1 MNRALITLLAC
12 ILYCSATQASD
23 LHKEVKVASGKTLQ
37 VDLNTGG
44 DITIAGW
51 DKEAVSVDVYFRGH
65 DDEKCK
71 VDVDETSSGVSVS
84 SRYTGRGRNHSTS
97 LRFEISVPKKFNL
110 DLDSKGGD
118 FNISGVEGE
127 LEGITMGG
135 AMEFTALKGK
145 INFHTMGGKITLTK
159 SEVDGEV
166 KTNGGKV
173 FLEDVVGN
181 VNGHS
186 MGGAVTYRN
195 VTDRSGSSSGEVE
208 RISSMG
214 GAINVSDA
222 PHGAEVST
230 MGGDIDVH
238 SAAQFVKAKTMGG
251 DINIDNIDG
260 WVRAET
266 MGGDVH
272 VTMVGNPSEGKR
284 DVTISSKGG
293 DITLTVPP
301 GLSMDVDITL
311 AYTDQHWFG
320 RDNNAIH
327 SDFDIKEERTSDW
340 DYSEGSRRKY
350 IYGTG
355 TINGGKHKIRIE
367 TINGNVY
374 LKKGK

>member
-1 MNRALITLLAC
+1 MKRGMITLIAC
-12 ILYCSATQASD
+12 MLWMTGVQASD
-23 LHKEVKVASGKTLQ
+23 LHKEINVAPGKSLQ
-37 VDLNTGG
+37 MDLNTGG

-51 DKEAVSVDVYFRGH
+51 DKESVSVDVWYRGR
-65 DDEKCK
+65 DDERCK
-71 VDVDETSSGVSVS
+71 VDIDETSSGVSIS
-84 SRYTGRGRNHSTS
+84 SRYTGWGRNHSTS

-110 DLDSKGGD
+110 DLDSRGGA
-118 FNISGVEGE
+118 FSISGVEGE
-127 LEGITMGG
+127 LEGTTMGG
-135 AMEFTALKGK
+135 NMEFTGLKGK

-195 VTDRSGSSSGEVE
+195 VTDRSGSGSGEVE
-208 RISSMG
+208 KISSMG
-214 GAINVSDA
+214 GAISVSDA

-230 MGGDIDVH
+230 MGGDIDVR

-251 DINIDNIDG
+251 DINIDKVDG
-260 WVRAET
+260 WVHAET
-266 MGGDVH
+266 MGGDVN

-320 RDNNAIH
+320 PKDNTIR
-327 SDFDIKEERTSDW
+327 SDFDIKQDRTNDW

-355 TINGGKHKIRIE
+355 SINGGKNKIRIE
-367 TINGNVY
+367 TINGSVY

>member
-1 MNRALITLLAC
+1 
-12 ILYCSATQASD
+12 
-23 LHKEVKVASGKTLQ
+23 
-37 VDLNTGG
+37 
-44 DITIAGW
+44 
-51 DKEAVSVDVYFRGH
+51 
-65 DDEKCK
+65 
-71 VDVDETSSGVSVS
+71 
-84 SRYTGRGRNHSTS
+84 
-97 LRFEISVPKKFNL
+97 
-110 DLDSKGGD
+110 
-118 FNISGVEGE
+118 
-127 LEGITMGG
+127 MGG
-135 AMEFTALKGK
+135 NMEFTGLKGK

-195 VTDRSGSSSGEVE
+195 VTDRSGSGSGEVE
-208 RISSMG
+208 KISSMG
-214 GAINVSDA
+214 GAISVSDA

-230 MGGDIDVH
+230 MGGDIDVR

-251 DINIDNIDG
+251 DINIDKVDG
-260 WVRAET
+260 WVHAET
-266 MGGDVH
+266 MGGDVN

-320 RDNNAIH
+320 PKDNAIR
-327 SDFDIKEERTSDW
+327 SDFDIKQDRTNDW

-355 TINGGKHKIRIE
+355 SINGGKNKIRIE
-367 TINGNVY
+367 TINGSVY